1 MLKLYIDMDGV
12 IADFDAKFAEIKP
25 DLPDHLR
32 FRHAVL
38 EHKIFT
44 LLKPLP
50 DAKELMD
57 YVATLRNMDI
67 QFLTS
72 VGTFDEQRG
81 YEAKVQKRSWLD
93 KYNLFYPVNFVRCKP
108 EKANFASFDSILIDD
123 SPGCIDPF
131 VKKGGH
137 GILHTDTKSTITK
150 LEQTFKRIDDAIAW
164 RT

>member
-1 MLKLYIDMDGV
+1 MLNLYIDMDGV
-12 IADFDAKFAEIKP
+12 IADFNTKFAEIKSN
-25 DLPDHLR
+25 LPDHLR
-32 FRHAVL
+32 FRDAVMD
-38 EHKIFT
+38 HKIFT
-44 LLKPLP
+44 LLKPMP

-57 YVATLRNMDI
+57 YVATLRNMNI

-81 YEAKVQKRSWLD
+81 YEAKIQKRAWLD
-93 KYNLFYPVNFVRCKP
+93 GYNLFYPVIFVRCKP

-137 GILHTDTKSTITK
+137 GILHTDTKTTINK
-150 LEQTFKRIDDAIAW
+150 LEQTFKKIAQDIAW